1 MKASLNIL
9 MIICLFYSTS
19 SFAKDL
25 SVVEISRDDADL
37 VYKLVIDS
45 GDEVKIDQ
53 VRKETYQKGVLVNNE
68 ILDQSQLA
76 KGIVLEEQKGF
87 KALILRSANFDNYQG
102 GEVEVDT
109 LFSGITG
116 ERKSAYFDLTKHAT
130 GWALF
135 SGSIHV
141 KKLEIKVN
149 KSPLLGV
156 IGIKELV
163 INPTIKSEANIAQ
176 L

>member
-1 MKASLNIL
+1 MKKIIVLIFLSFIL
-9 MIICLFYSTS
+9 TTNL
-19 SFAKDL
+19 FAK
-25 SVVEISRDDADL
+25 SISIVEISRDDADL

-45 GDEVKIDQ
+45 NDETKIDQ
-53 VRKETYQKGVLVNNE
+53 VRKETYQKGLLVNNE
-68 ILDQSQLA
+68 ILDQSQLE

-87 KALILRSANFDNYQG
+87 KALILRSANFDEYQG

-116 ERKSAYFDLTKHAT
+116 ERKSAYFDLTKYT
-130 GWALF
+130 KGWALF
-135 SGSIHV
+135 TNGVLV

-163 INPTIKSEANIAQ
+163 INPIK
-176 L
+176 

>member
-1 MKASLNIL
+1 MKASLKIL
-9 MIICLFYSTS
+9 TIISLFYSIS
-19 SFAKDL
+19 SFAKDF
-25 SVVEISRDDADL
+25 SIVEISRDDADL

-45 GDEVKIDQ
+45 SDEIRIDQ
-53 VRKETYQKGVLVNNE
+53 VRKETYQKGLLVNNE

-116 ERKSAYFDLTKHAT
+116 ERKSAYFDLTKHIK

-135 SGSIHV
+135 TNGILV

-163 INPTIKSEANIAQ
+163 INPMK
-176 L
+176 